1 MAGIYIHIPFC
12 RQACTYCDFHFST
25 SLNIKKEVVAA
36 IKTELELRKN
46 YLNEPVETI
55 YFGGGTPSL
64 LSAAEIDAI
73 IEAIFKN
80 YAVDLKECT
89 LEANPDDLAKSYL
102 TELAKTKVNRLSM
115 GIQSFNDGVLKWMNR
130 THNSQTAIAAVKD
143 AYRSGIQNISI
154 DLIYATPNST
164 VKDIEKNLSIALSL
178 PVNHLSAYCLTAE
191 EKTVYGKM
199 VSTGKISE
207 AEQENAQQQF
217 LFLVHRA
224 TENGFEQYEISNF
237 CKNENYAMHNT
248 SYWKNRNYLGIGPS
262 AHSYNGTSRQ
272 WNLKNNFSYVKAIK
286 ENTSF
291 FEIEELTSINKINEY
306 LMTTLRTKW
315 GADLNYLKENIT
327 TTQWRKL
334 TYAVANAVQNGLID
348 DKNGLLSIPLANKF
362 IADKIISDLFVEEP

>member
-291 FEIEELTSINKINEY
+291 
-306 LMTTLRTKW
+306 LR
-315 GADLNYLKENIT
+315 
-327 TTQWRKL
+327 
-334 TYAVANAVQNGLID
+334 
-348 DKNGLLSIPLANKF
+348 
-362 IADKIISDLFVEEP
+362 